1 MAEELGSSTL
11 TGHGEKCT
19 ATMGAEVLP
28 EPIGEAAFAPLVVLA
43 VLLVAV
49 LLVAVAVLSAGESSQ
64 ASALDVVLLA
74 WTDFASQ
81 LISMDSDGTMYP
93 STQMLHWSP

>member
-19 ATMGAEVLP
+19 ATMGAEVRP
-28 EPIGEAAFAPLVVLA
+28 AFVPRVVLA
-43 VLLVAV
+43 VVSVESKGKSSHV
-49 LLVAVAVLSAGESSQ
+49 LTFDLFIFLPR
-64 ASALDVVLLA
+64 
-74 WTDFASQ
+74 TDFASQ